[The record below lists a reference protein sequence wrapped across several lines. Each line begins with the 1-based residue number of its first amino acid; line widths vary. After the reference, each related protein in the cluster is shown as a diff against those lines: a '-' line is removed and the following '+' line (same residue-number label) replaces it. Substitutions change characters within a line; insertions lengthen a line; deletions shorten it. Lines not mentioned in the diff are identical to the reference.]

1 MSPELIIGNNFS
13 DDRGLLTYNNYL
25 DLINIKRIYFIENYS
40 IDFIREWQG
49 HRIEQRW
56 FSVVNGTFIIKIIEI
71 DDWDNPNPNLSKKS
85 FILNSINFNILFIPA
100 GYVTSIQALSEKSK
114 LMVMSDYAY
123 GEIQDEYRFSSDCF
137 YI

>member
-13 DDRGLLTYNNYL
+13 DDRGLLTYNNYI
-25 DLINIKRIYFIENYS
+25 DLIYIKRIYFIENSS
-40 IDFIREWQG
+40 IDFKREWQG
-49 HRIEQRW
+49 HRVE
-56 FSVVNGTFIIKIIEI
+56 EI

-114 LMVMSDYAY
+114 LMVMSDYAF